1 MGASAA
7 GMVCYTGT
15 DASGPYRLTQ
25 TTVGCL
31 LVNVPRCVWY
41 VQDEDSLIQIAAR
54 FSTNW
59 LQVWHFNP
67 MLLHPDDS
75 LIPQSLLNIGHLYQV
90 SPYAVLALLFAY
102 AAMVLTKTGFGE
114 GGGGVGG
121 GGGRAGGAQRRAGG
135 ARRPLRHDHHAH
147 PDEQLGPDQRVG
159 VGPAGR
165 YGDLHH
171 PQLVPDRRQCSARLS
186 WPCALACAPLS
197 RPKTAGRPT
206 TASLGKLGRLRRRGG
221 LQQFVT
227 GRRG

>member
-1 MGASAA
+1 MNVTADPAPFFVCGAQCNLTTHMGQMLYFNVSFLEIPHPDESVAIGAYTQGLTLDGAVAVGAPYTMAMGNLWETTQLMAWFPDAA
-7 GMVCYTGT
+7 YGGFSGMVCYTGT

-90 SPYAVLALLFAY
+90 EPNDALAVLADRFGTTIMHIQMNNWDLTNVSASGLPVGMEICIIPSSCQT
-102 AAMVLTKTGFGE
+102 AANVQH
-114 GGGGVGG
+114 V
-121 GGGRAGGAQRRAGG
+121 
-135 ARRPLRHDHHAH
+135 
-147 PDEQLGPDQRVG
+147 
-159 VGPAGR
+159 
-165 YGDLHH
+165 
-171 PQLVPDRRQCSARLS
+171 
-186 WPCALACAPLS
+186 
-197 RPKTAGRPT
+197 
-206 TASLGKLGRLRRRGG
+206 
-221 LQQFVT
+221 
-227 GRRG
+227 

>member
-102 AAMVLTKTGFGE
+102 AARVLTKTGVGE
-114 GGGGVGG
+114 GGGGGLRGVV
-121 GGGRAGGAQRRAGG
+121 GAQVE
-135 ARRPLRHDHHAH
+135 PND
-147 PDEQLGPDQRVG
+147 
-159 VGPAGR
+159 
-165 YGDLHH
+165 
-171 PQLVPDRRQCSARLS
+171 
-186 WPCALACAPLS
+186 ALAVLADRFGTTIMHIQMNNWDLTNVSASGLPVGMEICIIPS
-197 RPKTAGRPT
+197 SCQTA
-206 TASLGKLGRLRRRGG
+206 ANV
-221 LQQFVT
+221 QHV
-227 GRRG
+227 